1 MRFVAGSILLALVA
15 LPLAAPSYA
24 QSSEG
29 LSMPTPLAYGED
41 KLDNGLTVITHE
53 DHSTPVINLQLWYHV
68 GSKNE
73 KAGRTGFAHLFEHLM
88 FKGSA
93 NIEPEEF
100 DSQITGVGG
109 VINAYTT
116 DDVTVYWET
125 FPSNYLEMILWM
137 EADRMKSLDVSEEN
151 FQAEREVVKEERRVR
166 VESPPYGDLFET
178 LYSNAFD
185 VHPYKHIP
193 IGSMEDLDNATI
205 EDVVEFYQK
214 YYVPENAYLVIAGDF
229 DTEQALDWTR
239 EYFGNIPEGEE
250 TIERVVVREPAHTE
264 ERRIPRT
271 KAVPLSA
278 YVAGYYI
285 PEDGHPDS
293 YPLVIASSIL
303 SGGRSSRV
311 YQSLVYETQL
321 AIQVDASSGFRQ
333 DPNLFFAILIMNR
346 GAPLDE
352 GERVLNAEFK
362 RMMDE
367 PVTDSELEKA
377 KTQIRADYILRR
389 QSVQEKADALG
400 HAAVI
405 HLDTASANDELE
417 LFMDVTKEDIMRVVK
432 KYLDPQNRTV
442 VTVTPGAPGN

>member
-1 MRFVAGSILLALVA
+1 MTRRVVTHFILFALILAV
-15 LPLAAPSYA
+15 PGYG

-29 LSMPTPLAYGED
+29 LSMPTPLEYGEER
-41 KLDNGLTVITHE
+41 LDNGLTVITHE
-53 DHSTPVINLQLWYHV
+53 DHSTPIINLQLWYHV

-73 KAGRTGFAHLFEHLM
+73 KAGRSGFAHLFEHLM

-100 DSQITGVGG
+100 DGRITGVGG

-137 EADRMKSLDVSEEN
+137 EADRMKSLDVSEQN
-151 FQAEREVVKEERRVR
+151 FQSEREVVKEERRVR

-205 EDVVEFYQK
+205 EDVVEFYQT
-214 YYVPENAYLVIAGDF
+214 YYVPGNAYLVIAGDF
-229 DTEQALDWTR
+229 DTGQALDWTKQ
-239 EYFGNIPEGEE
+239 YFGGIPGSEDA
-250 TIERVVVREPAHTE
+250 IERVTVREPAHEE

-271 KAVPLSA
+271 KAVPLPA

-285 PEDGHPDS
+285 PEDGHPDC

-311 YQSLVYETQL
+311 YRSLVYETQL
-321 AIQVDASSGFRQ
+321 AVQADASSSFRQ

-346 GAPLDE
+346 GASLDE
-352 GERVLNAEFK
+352 GERVLDAEFQK
-362 RMMDE
+362 MMDE
-367 PVTDSELEKA
+367 PVTDAELDKA
-377 KTQIRADYILRR
+377 KTQLRADYILGR

-417 LFMDVTKEDIMRVVK
+417 LFMSVTKEDIMRVVK
-432 KYLDPQNRTV
+432 KYLDPSNRTV
-442 VTVTPGAPGN
+442 VTVMPGAPGN